1 MASISA
7 SVQRSGGLVSQKGRA
22 RKNRSSRERIIHPVI
37 IPVIRLGGAGDLS
50 AIAAIQQDSPGA
62 SQWDVASYLEYSLKV
77 AIYQDQV
84 AGFLVSRPLGHPS
97 DSEES
102 EILNLAVSPDFR
114 RLGIGRALV
123 ISLLESLRGPTFL
136 EVRASNPAAISL
148 YKSLGF
154 QEVGRRPG
162 YYETPPEAAI
172 VMKFHSC

>member
-1 MASISA
+1 
-7 SVQRSGGLVSQKGRA
+7 
-22 RKNRSSRERIIHPVI
+22 VI
-37 IPVIRLGGAGDLS
+37 IPVIRPGGAGDLS
-50 AIAAIQQDSPGA
+50 AILAIQQGSPEA
-62 SQWDVASYLEYSLKV
+62 SQWDAASYLGYSLKV

-97 DSEES
+97 ESEEC

-123 ISLLESLRGPTFL
+123 ISLLESLRGAIFL
-136 EVRASNPAAISL
+136 EVRVSNPVAIGL

-154 QEVGRRPG
+154 QEVGRRPE
-162 YYETPPEAAI
+162 YYENPSEAAI